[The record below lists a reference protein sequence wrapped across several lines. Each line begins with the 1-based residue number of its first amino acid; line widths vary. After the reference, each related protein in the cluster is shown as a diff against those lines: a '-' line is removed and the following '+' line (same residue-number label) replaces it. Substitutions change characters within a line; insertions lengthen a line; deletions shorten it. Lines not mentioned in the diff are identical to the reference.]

1 MRHAAGGAQLIV
13 MEYCDG
19 GSVMD
24 ILRLPHKLTE
34 EVRSHIN
41 LRPSAVVRAFRLRFC
56 RLQQVAAACAAVVKG
71 LHHLHKN
78 VKIMH
83 RDVKAANVLIN
94 SKGEGKLAGSHT
106 PSCRRTP
113 ARMGYTTANGVPN
126 CD

>member
-34 EVRSHIN
+34 EVRSTSHIIN
-41 LRPSAVVRAFRLRFC
+41 LRPSAVVRALRLPFC

-106 PSCRRTP
+106 PFPVATP
-113 ARMGYTTANGVPN
+113 QHHS
-126 CD
+126 